1 MKLRLSMAALM
12 MWTMILPAAADTDE
26 EIDHLLAFVGS
37 SGCTYV
43 RNGKQYDSAEARDH
57 IERKYDYI
65 KDRIST
71 TEEFIRYAATES
83 SISGK
88 PYTVIC
94 GGEEEPSA
102 DWLQREL
109 ARYRAAAPEPGR

>member
-1 MKLRLSMAALM
+1 MKLRVTTAALM
-12 MWTMILPAAADTDE
+12 MCAMILPAAADTNG

-43 RNGKQYDSAEARDH
+43 RNGKQYDSAEAREH
-57 IERKYDYI
+57 IERKYDYL

-83 SISGK
+83 SISRK

-94 GGEEEPSA
+94 EGEEKSSA
-102 DWLQREL
+102 DWLHREL
-109 ARYRAAAPEPGR
+109 VRYRAAAPEPAR

>member
-1 MKLRLSMAALM
+1 MKLHPIAAALM
-12 MWTMILPAAADTDE
+12 MCAMTLPAAADTNG

-43 RNGKQYDSAEARDH
+43 RNGKEYNAAEAREH

-65 KDRIST
+65 RDRINT
-71 TEEFIRYAATES
+71 TEQFIQYAATES

-88 PYTVIC
+88 PYTVTC
-94 GGEEEPSA
+94 GGREEPSA
-102 DWLQREL
+102 DWLKREL
-109 ARYRAAAPEPGR
+109 AGYRAAAPGPGR

>member
-1 MKLRLSMAALM
+1 MKLRATTAALM
-12 MWTMILPAAADTDE
+12 MCAMILPAAAGTNE

-37 SGCTYV
+37 SGCTFV
-43 RNGKQYDSAEARDH
+43 RNGKQYDPAEAREH
-57 IERKYDYI
+57 IERKYDHI

-71 TEEFIRYAATES
+71 SEGFIRYAATES

-94 GGEEEPSA
+94 KGEEEPSA
-102 DWLQREL
+102 NWLQQEL

>member
-1 MKLRLSMAALM
+1 MKLHVTSAALLM
-12 MWTMILPAAADTDE
+12 YAMILPAAADTNG

-43 RNGKQYDSAEARDH
+43 RNGKQYDPAEARDH

-71 TEEFIRYAATES
+71 TEEFIRHAATQS

-94 GGEEEPSA
+94 GGQEEPSA

-109 ARYRAAAPEPGR
+109 ARYRAAGPEPGR

>member
-1 MKLRLSMAALM
+1 MKLRATTAALM
-12 MWTMILPAAADTDE
+12 MWAMILPAAADTNG

-43 RNGKQYDSAEARDH
+43 RNGKQYESAEAREH

-65 KDRIST
+65 KDRISS

-83 SISGK
+83 SISGE
-88 PYTVIC
+88 PYKVIC
-94 GGEEEPSA
+94 EGDEEPSA

-109 ARYRAAAPEPGR
+109 ARYRAAAPEPGH